1 MASGNCCGS
10 RKGIDAGGSSIR
22 INWSDRTIATKNDK
36 IENFRARGKILV
48 FSLDDG
54 GYSNWGAW
62 SRCSETC
69 GKGSHTRTRTCTS
82 PPPSAGG
89 KDCSSLGPDKET
101 EECDAGGCPG
111 MITRTTKIILFL
123 FSFFASIAST
133 PSPTFS
139 FSASRHFF
147 LPVCP
152 SSFSLI
158 LLFPSSRPSPFQP
171 LQTLRSAILFRPLS
185 TLQRFPFFFSI
196 PSFHTTLSDY
206 AL

>member
-10 RKGIDAGGSSIR
+10 RKEIDAGGSSIR

-36 IENFRARGKILV
+36 IENLRARGKILV

-123 FSFFASIAST
+123 FFLFRLYSLYALSYFLLLRLPALLSSCLSLLLLPHPSLSFISPFSLST
-133 PSPTFS
+133 FTDPS
-139 FSASRHFF
+139 FSD
-147 LPVCP
+147 
-152 SSFSLI
+152 SL
-158 LLFPSSRPSPFQP
+158 
-171 LQTLRSAILFRPLS
+171 
-185 TLQRFPFFFSI
+185 
-196 PSFHTTLSDY
+196 
-206 AL
+206 

>member
-1 MASGNCCGS
+1 MVTVVA
-10 RKGIDAGGSSIR
+10 AGRELMQAVAVSESTEAIG
-22 INWSDRTIATKNDK
+22 IATKNDK
-36 IENFRARGKILV
+36 IENLRARGKILV

-101 EECDAGGCPG
+101 GECDAGGCPG

-123 FSFFASIAST
+123 FSFFV
-133 PSPTFS
+133 P
-139 FSASRHFF
+139 
-147 LPVCP
+147 
-152 SSFSLI
+152 
-158 LLFPSSRPSPFQP
+158 
-171 LQTLRSAILFRPLS
+171 
-185 TLQRFPFFFSI
+185 
-196 PSFHTTLSDY
+196 
-206 AL
+206 

>member
-1 MASGNCCGS
+1 M
-10 RKGIDAGGSSIR
+10 
-22 INWSDRTIATKNDK
+22 
-36 IENFRARGKILV
+36 V

-123 FSFFASIAST
+123 FSFSFHSLLALSHLLLLRLPTLLSSCLSLLLLPN
-133 PSPTFS
+133 PSLS
-139 FSASRHFF
+139 FIS
-147 LPVCP
+147 P
-152 SSFSLI
+152 FSLSTFTNP
-158 LLFPSSRPSPFQP
+158 LF
-171 LQTLRSAILFRPLS
+171 
-185 TLQRFPFFFSI
+185 
-196 PSFHTTLSDY
+196 SDS
-206 AL
+206 L